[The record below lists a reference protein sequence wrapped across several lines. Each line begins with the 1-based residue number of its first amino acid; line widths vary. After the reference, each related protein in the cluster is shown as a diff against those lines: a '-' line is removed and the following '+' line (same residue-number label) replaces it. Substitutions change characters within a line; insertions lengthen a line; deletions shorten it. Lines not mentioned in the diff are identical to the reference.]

1 MELSK
6 ISIINNSNTCPCL
19 CKMVGALKT
28 INTIIGHPV
37 ALLRLFQEVCLTTTQ
52 LIIPTTSSKSQ
63 QLAFHGLH
71 SKKKVAVVP
80 RRLCCTVAQG
90 SRLGR

>member
-19 CKMVGALKT
+19 CKTVGALKT
-28 INTIIGHPV
+28 INIIGHLV